1 MRANRVILFLL
12 VTALLSTPLWAQEN
26 QDEEQENRGQPTIEE
41 LYLSQDIELQILRS
55 QALAPDR
62 ESKLL
67 ALQSIRNM
75 VENDTVSPQDSG
87 AFTILRALAAE
98 GTFRQVRSN
107 GRVMNDFPEIR
118 REATALI
125 AEIGG
130 ETAHDVLIRIARE
143 DDEPMV
149 LAEAVYGL
157 GTIGMNDNNEA
168 SAQVVRIL
176 QVENSAETPDNNLAF
191 ASILAL
197 ERLASAS
204 EPPIDPEIVSVLL
217 ETASAPYIR
226 TVRRRAVEAIVNIR
240 EQQAQ

>member
-1 MRANRVILFLL
+1 MRANRLFLWIIIIALPSAILF
-12 VTALLSTPLWAQEN
+12 AQET
-26 QDEEQENRGQPTIEE
+26 QEQETRGPATIEE

-55 QALAPDR
+55 QALATDR

-67 ALQSIRNM
+67 ALQSLRDM
-75 VENDTVSPQDSG
+75 VENGTVSPQDSG
-87 AFTILRALAAE
+87 AFTILRSLAAE

-107 GRVMNDFPEIR
+107 GRVINNYPEIR

-130 ETAHDVLIRIARE
+130 EIAQDVLIRIARE
-143 DDEPMV
+143 DNEPMV
-149 LAEAVYGL
+149 LSEAVYGL
-157 GTIGMNDNNEA
+157 GTIGINDNNEA
-168 SAQVVRIL
+168 SAQVVRVL
-176 QVENSAETPDNNLAF
+176 QTENASETPDNNLAF

-204 EPPIDPEIVSVLL
+204 EPPIDPEIVTVLL